1 MNEQVTN
8 QTESL
13 KNVLI
18 ICPECKTQKF
28 LKVPSKILAQSQNVV
43 TVSIPTNTICDH
55 HFQVFVDRNADVRG
69 YQRVDFEFPTVEYYE
84 NRGITGLVDENRETT
99 DLVDDNRGIEGLV
112 EDLRNLTALPMFQ
125 EIISILRGS
134 VDNREILGSAIF
146 TVEGSVLYTS
156 ISHDTLLNT
165 IRELEVRDEKKLH
178 SISKMFLELRNRQK
192 VCAEYIKI
200 IDKEFILV
208 IVCSRI
214 VNFGIGNVYLQR
226 IIQAIQKFT

>member
-8 QTESL
+8 QSKMF
-13 KNVLI
+13 KNVLV

-28 LKVPSKILAQSQNVV
+28 LKVPSKILIQSQNVV
-43 TVSIPTNTICDH
+43 TVSIPTKTICDH
-55 HFQVFVDRNADVRG
+55 HFQVFVDKNGDVRG

-84 NRGITGLVDENRETT
+84 NRGITGLVDES
-99 DLVDDNRGIEGLV
+99 RGIAGLV
-112 EDLRNLTALPMFQ
+112 EDLKSLTTLPLFQ
-125 EIISILRGS
+125 DIIAILRGS

-178 SISKMFLELRNRQK
+178 SISKMFLELRNREK

-226 IIQAIQKFT
+226 IIQGIRNLTN

>member
-1 MNEQVTN
+1 MNEQVAKQSETF
-8 QTESL
+8 
-13 KNVLI
+13 KNVLV
-18 ICPECKTQKF
+18 ICPECKTQKY
-28 LKVPSKILAQSQNVV
+28 LKVPSKILIQSQNVV
-43 TVSIPTNTICDH
+43 TVSIPTKTICDH
-55 HFQVFVDRNADVRG
+55 HFQVFVDKNGDVRG

-84 NRGITGLVDENRETT
+84 SRGIA
-99 DLVDDNRGIEGLV
+99 GLV
-112 EDLRNLTALPMFQ
+112 EDLKNLTTLPLFQ
-125 EIISILRGS
+125 DIIAILRGS

-226 IIQAIQKFT
+226 IIQGIRNLTN

>member
-1 MNEQVTN
+1 MNEQMTN
-8 QTESL
+8 LSDTL

-28 LKVPSKILAQSQNVV
+28 LKVPSKILIQSQNVV
-43 TVSIPTNTICDH
+43 TVSIPTKTVCDH

-69 YQRVDFEFPTVEYYE
+69 YQKVDFEFPTVEYYE
-84 NRGITGLVDENRETT
+84 NRGITGLEEE
-99 DLVDDNRGIEGLV
+99 NRGIAGLV
-112 EDLRNLTALPMFQ
+112 EDLRNLTTLPLFQ
-125 EIISILRGS
+125 EIITILRGS

-226 IIQAIQKFT
+226 IIQAIQKLT